1 MLSGVS
7 SLLIFSA
14 PTLVVGFIDLGCR
27 FIVGELEYQE
37 QCTAIAVYMPYLREL
52 LLYHLVYH
60 PMSYMIRSKEFSS
73 TLDEKWTRMVRHHHL
88 QRDHHPPAPADN
100 QVV

>member
-14 PTLVVGFIDLGCR
+14 PTLIVGFIDLGCR
-27 FIVGELEYQE
+27 FVVGELEYQE
-37 QCTAIAVYMPYLREL
+37 QCTAIVVYMPYMREL

-60 PMSYMIRSKEFSS
+60 PMSYMIRSREFSS
-73 TLDEKWTRMVRHHHL
+73 TLNEKWTRITQHRRRHR
-88 QRDHHPPAPADN
+88 RDPVPAAN
-100 QVV
+100 QA